1 MQIRKT
7 FRFESAHVLPFH
19 PGKCARMHGHSYRL
33 DVAVRGPLR
42 DAGPAQGMVVDFDD
56 IKRIVRE
63 RVVDVLD
70 HRTLNEFD
78 DNPTVER
85 MVLWAWTR
93 LDGTLE
99 GLDELVL
106 WETDDSCAV
115 LRRSDA
121 NATP

>member
-1 MQIRKT
+1 
-7 FRFESAHVLPFH
+7 
-19 PGKCARMHGHSYRL
+19 MHGHSYRL

-93 LDGTLE
+93 LDGTLD

>member
-1 MQIRKT
+1 
-7 FRFESAHVLPFH
+7 VLPH
-19 PGKCARMHGHSYRL
+19 HQGKCARMHGHSYRL

-42 DAGPAQGMVVDFDD
+42 EDGPAQGMVVDFDD
-56 IKRIVRE
+56 IKRVVRE
-63 RVVDVLD
+63 RVVDAID

-85 MVLWAWTR
+85 MVLWAWR
-93 LDGTLE
+93 QLDGVLA

-115 LRRSDA
+115 LRRDA
-121 NATP
+121 TSSS

>member
-1 MQIRKT
+1 
-7 FRFESAHVLPFH
+7 
-19 PGKCARMHGHSYRL
+19 MHGHSYRL

-42 DAGPAQGMVVDFDD
+42 NGGPAQGMVVDFDD

-85 MVLWAWTR
+85 MVLWAWER
-93 LDGTLE
+93 LNGTLD